1 MSLELHDIHK
11 TRRPDYAKNKVN
23 KYDVPDFPR
32 MPTLIIVNPSAA
44 GGKAEGIFNR
54 VKDRLREALG
64 ELIVVVSR
72 RPEDLAGHIEAAAA
86 AGAERLIVVGGDGTN
101 NAVVNA
107 LLNRPNAAAVP
118 LAFGSFPVG
127 TGSDWARALGVPADI
142 EVAVDWLARAQATA
156 CDLGKV
162 EYSDPRQAGRRTSRL
177 FLNIA
182 SAGVSGEVD
191 VRVNRARRRTSATFL
206 HATLATLLNYR
217 PQRVVVDCDGERFY
231 EGSSYLLAV
240 ANGRTFGR
248 GMWIAPNALI
258 NDGLLDV
265 VLVEGMPRL
274 RILLALR
281 TVFSGR
287 HLGRKDVHSTRA
299 SAVKVRSED
308 GLLSLDLDGEEACGQ
323 DVQFTVLP
331 GALKI
336 LLHRAAFK
344 ILKKA

>member
-1 MSLELHDIHK
+1 MS
-11 TRRPDYAKNKVN
+11 
-23 KYDVPDFPR
+23 
-32 MPTLIIVNPSAA
+32 TLIIVNPNAA
-44 GGKAEGIFNR
+44 GGKAEGIFDC

-86 AGAERLIVVGGDGTN
+86 AGAERLIAVGGDGTN
-101 NAVVNA
+101 HAVVNA
-107 LLNRPNAAAVP
+107 LLNRSNAAAAP

-127 TGSDWARALGVPADI
+127 TGSDWARALGVPADL
-142 EVAVDWLARAQATA
+142 EAAADWLARAQPTA
-156 CDLGKV
+156 CDVGKV
-162 EYSDPRQAGRRTSRL
+162 EYSDPRQAGRRTGRF

-191 VRVNRARRRTSATFL
+191 ARVNRARRRTSATFL
-206 HATLATLLNYR
+206 RATIATLLKYR
-217 PQRVVVDCDGERFY
+217 PQPVVVDCDGERFY

-240 ANGRTFGR
+240 ANGRYFGR

-258 NDGLLDV
+258 NDGLFDV

-274 RILLALR
+274 RILLALQ

-287 HLGRKDVHSTRA
+287 HLDRKDVHSIRA
-299 SAVKVRSED
+299 GSVQVHSED
-308 GLLSLDLDGEEACGQ
+308 GPLSLDLDGEEACGQ

-331 GALKI
+331 QALKI
-336 LLHRAAFK
+336 LLHSAADK
-344 ILKKA
+344 TLKKA